1 MCVEGPGSYVCT
13 HAQIAKCRHPQAWVD
28 PSQRWLLRPKTALF
42 GASSAGSASALGDT
56 HKSSTKRKAP
66 MGACTRPTPLRLC
79 TKHEPHKPH
88 KAYPKAPSRCKDLS
102 GTVYLTDPEG
112 NRLEHCGSSREEG
125 HAFGG
130 TVPATGQ
137 PERMLGPA
145 DRGRQQ
151 TKTKTAQNQTVRQQ
165 TEFGLS
171 SNHLPHRIQVI

>member
-1 MCVEGPGSYVCT
+1 MRAIDNMY
-13 HAQIAKCRHPQAWVD
+13 AKV
-28 PSQRWLLRPKTALF
+28 
-42 GASSAGSASALGDT
+42 ASESALSCCQNEPPDEGGQAPPSILT
-56 HKSSTKRKAP
+56 EMNKLLELQRPSGNQLKAS
-66 MGACTRPTPLRLC
+66 
-79 TKHEPHKPH
+79 EP
-88 KAYPKAPSRCKDLS
+88 
-102 GTVYLTDPEG
+102 
-112 NRLEHCGSSREEG
+112 SREEG